1 MISLLVIS
9 DIHASD
15 NDLGADDA
23 VSWYST
29 LPVYDSAT
37 RNPFRGIAKLLK
49 DEKLSVDLLLCPGD
63 LADRAIPALQEK
75 AWGSLEKLRRE
86 IGAKRL
92 VATVGNHDIDSR
104 MKFSQFDPKTT
115 LQSLNPIFPGLS
127 ERQCDFFWSR
137 NFVIFEEADVRFVIL
152 NSAAFHGIHSG
163 ESVDTNNKEYL
174 HGRVSEKTIEAIAS
188 KLGSKKYKL
197 NILLMHHHVYKN
209 DHIYENDYSEMKN
222 GEALI
227 RKLIE
232 ISDARWLVI
241 HGHQHYP
248 DLFYARGAARSP
260 VVLSAGSMSRR
271 LTGALST
278 RALNQIYHVELP
290 FSNYETI
297 GWNPC
302 GVVRSWHWT
311 DKIGWSR
318 TSFARPESAS
328 IPFGSGFGCRKD
340 PNAWADEITSEFK
353 SRKVSHLNWAALMQH
368 LPALRYVLPADLRAI
383 ISALKDKHQI
393 KTLNDDDGFPVQIG
407 QP

>member
-15 NDLGADDA
+15 NDLGADGA

-29 LPVYDSAT
+29 LPAYNSPT
-37 RNPFRGIAKLLK
+37 RNPFHGVPKLLK
-49 DEKLSVDLLLCPGD
+49 NEKLSVDLLLCPGD
-63 LADRAIPALQEK
+63 LADCAVPTSQEK
-75 AWGSLEKLRRE
+75 AWESLEKLRRQ

-92 VATVGNHDIDSR
+92 IATVGNHDIDSR
-104 MKFSQFDPKTT
+104 TNFSPFDPKTT
-115 LQSLNPIFPGLS
+115 LQSLTPVFPGLS
-127 ERQCDFFWSR
+127 EEQCDFFWSR
-137 NFVIFEEADVRFVIL
+137 NFVIFEEAEVRFVVL

-163 ESVDTNNKEYL
+163 DPADTNKEYL
-174 HGRVSEKTIEAIAS
+174 HGRVSDKTIEAIAS
-188 KLGSKKYKL
+188 KLGNKKCKL

-209 DHIYENDYSEMKN
+209 DHIISADYSEMKN

-290 FSNYETI
+290 ISNYEAI

-302 GVVRSWHWT
+302 GVIRSWHWT
-311 DKIGWSR
+311 DKIGWRR

-340 PNAWADEITSEFK
+340 PDFWADEIKNEFNSLK
-353 SRKVSHLNWAALMQH
+353 LPHMNWSTLMQR
-368 LPALRYVLPADLRAI
+368 LPALRYVLPADLRVI
-383 ISALKDKHQI
+383 IDALRAKHKI
-393 KTLNDDDGFPVQIG
+393 RTLNDDEGFPVQIG

>member
-9 DIHASD
+9 DIHATA
-15 NDLGADDA
+15 NDLAADDA

-29 LPVYDSAT
+29 LPEYDLPT
-37 RNPFRGIAKLLK
+37 RNPFHSIPKLIK
-49 DEKLSVDLLLCPGD
+49 DEKLPVDLVICPGD
-63 LADRAIPALQEK
+63 LADCAAPTCQKAAWEALETVRK
-75 AWGSLEKLRRE
+75 EVN
-86 IGAKRL
+86 AKRL

-104 MKFSQFDPKTT
+104 SKFSPFDPKTT
-115 LQSLNPIFPGLS
+115 LQSLSPIFPGLT
-127 ERQCDFFWSR
+127 EEQCDFFWSR
-137 NFVIFEEADVRFVIL
+137 NFVIFEEAQVRFVVL

-163 ESVDTNNKEYL
+163 DPQDANKEYL
-174 HGRVSEKTIEAIAS
+174 HGRVSEKTIEAIAA
-188 KLGSKKYKL
+188 KLGDKKYKL

-209 DHIYENDYSEMKN
+209 DHITSNDYSEMKN

-227 RKLIE
+227 RKLAE
-232 ISDARWLVI
+232 LSDARWLVI

-271 LTGALST
+271 LTGALSA

-290 FSNYETI
+290 FSDYEAL

-302 GVVRSWHWT
+302 GIIRSWHWT

-318 TSFARPESAS
+318 TSFSRPESAT

-340 PNAWADEITSEFK
+340 PDVWAKEIKNEFE
-353 SRKVSHLNWAALMQH
+353 SQKVTHLNWSTLSER
-368 LPALRYVLPADLRAI
+368 LPALRYVLPSDLRQVV
-383 ISALKDKHQI
+383 SELWRSHGI
-393 KTLNDDDGFPVQIG
+393 KTLTDDDGFPYQVG
-407 QP
+407 RP

>member
-15 NDLGADDA
+15 NDLADDNA

-29 LPVYDSAT
+29 LAAYDLPT
-37 RNPFRGIAKLLK
+37 RNPFHGIPKLLK
-49 DEKLSVDLLLCPGD
+49 DEKLPVDLLICPGD
-63 LADRAIPALQEK
+63 LADCAVPTSQERAWK
-75 AWGSLEKLRRE
+75 SLERLRDE

-92 VATVGNHDIDSR
+92 VATVGNHDVDSR
-104 MKFSQFDPKTT
+104 TKFSPFDPKTN
-115 LQSLNPIFPGLS
+115 LQSLSPIFPGLS
-127 ERQCDFFWSR
+127 EEQCDFFWSR
-137 NFVIFEEADVRFVIL
+137 NFVVFDEGAVRFVVL

-163 ESVDTNNKEYL
+163 DPANAHKEYL
-174 HGRVSEKTIEAIAS
+174 HGRVSDKTIEAIVS
-188 KLGSKKYKL
+188 KLGGKKYKL
-197 NILLMHHHVYKN
+197 NILLMHHHIYKN
-209 DHIYENDYSEMKN
+209 DHITSTDYSEMTN

-278 RALNQIYHVELP
+278 RALNQIYHMELP
-290 FSNYETI
+290 FSDFDAI

-302 GVVRSWHWT
+302 GVIRSWHWT

-340 PNAWADEITSEFK
+340 PDVWANEISLEFK
-353 SRKVSHLNWAALMQH
+353 SRKVAYLNWATLMEH
-368 LPALRYVLPADLRAI
+368 LPALRYVLPADLRGI
-383 ISALKDKHQI
+383 IGALRDKHNI
-393 KTLNDDDGFPVQIG
+393 RTLKDDDGFPAQIG
-407 QP
+407 KP